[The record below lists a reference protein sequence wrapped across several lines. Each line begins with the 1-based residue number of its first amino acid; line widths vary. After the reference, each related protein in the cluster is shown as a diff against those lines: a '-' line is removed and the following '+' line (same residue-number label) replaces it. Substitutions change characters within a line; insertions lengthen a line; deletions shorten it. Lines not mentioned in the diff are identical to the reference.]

1 MSVVGRAYSGP
12 VSEEAGVEVGIET
25 TAALSELRRNLDYAR
40 DLVRGGRYLQRLQVG
55 AFDVAD
61 LYRAAWVQAVSAV
74 DHWIHREL
82 YDRASAFASRVSAD
96 RPSKF
101 LQIEVPLSLLEAVLH
116 GSAAMEEVFRAHLRS
131 QFGHLSFQH
140 PDKIKYALSF
150 VSDVSLWP
158 AVAKQL
164 GAGHTSQSVR
174 DLLIGIVRRR
184 NRIAHETDRDH
195 QAGGVRASIADGE
208 VTDTIDWLETVAAA
222 IFKVIGPPPPGVPEV
237 TDGDARQ
244 PRSMRTRQSLYETVE
259 AISDTSAGIAAK
271 QLLAHAEAHQA
282 LFKGSVGVEPSAGV
296 YYWVEGKRRSLWTLS
311 LAADRPVITL
321 NLNPIWSRNPQL
333 AHRMVAM
340 LRTQPALDAALLYDD
355 DVVVQKYP
363 AIELAKLGE
372 SAETIKTMLEVL
384 DLAIDPQSRVKVSDS

>member
-1 MSVVGRAYSGP
+1 VP
-12 VSEEAGVEVGIET
+12 EEPEVAFGLET
-25 TAALSELRRNLDYAR
+25 TAAFSEMRRNLDYAR

-96 RPSKF
+96 RPAKF
-101 LQIEVPLSLLEAVLH
+101 LRIEVPMSLLEAVLH
-116 GSAAMEEVFRAHLRS
+116 GSAAMEDVFRSHLRS

-140 PDKIKYALSF
+140 PDKIKYAISF

-158 AVAKQL
+158 SVAEQL
-164 GAGHTSQSVR
+164 GEEHTSKSVQDR
-174 DLLIGIVRRR
+174 LIDIVKRR

-208 VTDTIDWLETVAAA
+208 VIDTIDWLEQVATA
-222 IFKVIGPPPPGVPEV
+222 IFEVIGPPPPLEVPDV
-237 TDGDARQ
+237 TEGDTGQ
-244 PRSMRTRQSLYETVE
+244 PRPRWTRQSVNETVE
-259 AISDTSAGIAAK
+259 AISDTSAGIAAQ
-271 QLLAHAEAHQA
+271 QLLVHADANQA
-282 LFKGSVGVEPSAGV
+282 LFKGGVSAEPSAGV
-296 YYWVEGKRRSLWTLS
+296 YYWLEGKRRSLWS
-311 LAADRPVITL
+311 LYLTADRPVITL
-321 NLNPIWSRNPQL
+321 NLSPIWSRNPQL

-340 LRTQPALDAALLYDD
+340 LRTQPTLDAALLHDD

-372 SAETIKTMLEVL
+372 SAETIKTMLDVL
-384 DLAIDPQSRVKVSDS
+384 DLAIRPQAERKVSDN